1 MVDYP
6 STPSTT
12 QNTATSLKRTYPPPK
27 KKRSKGREQRLAI
40 AGGK

>member
-1 MVDYP
+1 MADYP

-12 QNTATSLKRTYPPPK
+12 QNTASSLKRTYPPVK
-27 KKRSKGREQRLAI
+27 KKGKGREQRLAL